1 MKGQL
6 HFTNILLKKSAF
18 QALYPGLVIRNSNV
32 SDVSLDFKLLK
43 LKTEPI
49 VVKVSGV
56 SVDLEFEPGTIEP
69 QQIKKF
75 MQDELEHKL

>member
-6 HFTNILLKKSAF
+6 HFANISLKRSAF
-18 QALYPGLVIRNSNV
+18 GALYPGLVVRGSNI

-49 VVKVSGV
+49 VVKVSGISIEIELQAG
-56 SVDLEFEPGTIEP
+56 SV
-69 QQIKKF
+69 
-75 MQDELEHKL
+75 